1 MHLRITQSCVTLNTR
16 QTSTS
21 TLWTRCGFYQNA
33 YLFPFDFW
41 ILVLYFSSSISLLF
55 QRRNKSYSP
64 NEGLNFYY
72 SFAKLM
78 QRSDIFLHFA
88 CWIFP
93 CWYWDPFV
101 CLLADVQ
108 SSEEYAQL
116 LKKLIR
122 SPNIPHQYWLTLQYL
137 LKHFLRLCQA
147 SSKNLLNARSL
158 AEIFSPL
165 LFKFQIARYVG
176 HLYYILYHNLG

>member
-1 MHLRITQSCVTLNTR
+1 MHICFHL
-16 QTSTS
+16 TSE
-21 TLWTRCGFYQNA
+21 
-33 YLFPFDFW
+33 YLFFTFPQAFHFFFKEETNLAALMKDW
-41 ILVLYFSSSISLLF
+41 IFIILLQNWCF
-55 QRRNKSYSP
+55 QRR
-64 NEGLNFYY
+64 
-72 SFAKLM
+72 
-78 QRSDIFLHFA
+78 DIFLHFIR
-88 CWIFP
+88 WIFT
-93 CWYWDPFV
+93 CWYRGHFI

-165 LFKFQIARYVG
+165 LFKYQIARYVG
-176 HLYYILYHNLG
+176 HLCYIRYHNLG